1 MKVGYGDCNG
11 TFGELVQGKIE
22 NKPFLLTFPISE
34 LKTKA
39 VFIPQFSENKII
51 GHELFSK
58 AIVACQKLLAR
69 FNLPSGG
76 YLRLYSSIPRGKGM
90 ASSSADIVAGM
101 RAVADSYSLSI
112 SEEMMSKIASEIEP
126 TDGVMYENVVA
137 YDYLGGTLIE
147 KLGKL
152 PPYHL
157 IGLDL
162 GGTVDTVLYNQQPI
176 QYTSQQLQD
185 LKSAYDLVKVG
196 IKHQYLPSI
205 ISAATISARINDH
218 FLPKPLFNEIEYLS
232 SLCQGGIVTA
242 HSGTILGILYDPKE
256 VDGTSLHHFYQ
267 KLEIFT
273 VRNQLTPRFYSNT
286 SSKLKNLTTPV
297 V

>member
-11 TFGELVQGKIE
+11 TFGELVQGILE

-58 AIVACQKLLAR
+58 AILACQKLLTR

-90 ASSSADIVAGM
+90 ASSSADIVASIV
-101 RAVADSYSLSI
+101 AVADSYSLSLSEELI
-112 SEEMMSKIASEIEP
+112 SEIASDIEP
-126 TDGVMYENVVA
+126 TDGVMYKDIVA
-137 YDYLGGTLIE
+137 YDYLNGTLIE

-157 IGLDL
+157 IGFDL
-162 GGTVDTVLYNQQPI
+162 GGTVDTVLYNQQKI
-176 QYTSQQLQD
+176 HYTSQQLQD
-185 LKSAYDLVKVG
+185 LKSAYDLVKIG

-205 ISAATISARINDH
+205 MSASTISARINEQY
-218 FLPKPLFNEIEYLS
+218 LPKPLFHQIDYLS

-256 VDGTSLHHFYQ
+256 VEGTSLQQFYE
-267 KLEIFT
+267 KLNTFA
-273 VRNQLTPRFYSNT
+273 VRNQLIPRFYSNT
-286 SSKLKNLTTPV
+286 SSKLKNLSTPIR
-297 V
+297 